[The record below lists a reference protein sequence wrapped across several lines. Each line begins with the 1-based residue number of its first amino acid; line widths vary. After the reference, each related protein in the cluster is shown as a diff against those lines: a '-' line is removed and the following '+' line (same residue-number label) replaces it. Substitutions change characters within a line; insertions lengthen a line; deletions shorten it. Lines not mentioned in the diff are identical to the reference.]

1 MDDYKQIFEA
11 YKEVNEASFSY
22 AGNYSDSTEQPK
34 RQLAKFRRPK
44 ADIKNSTAPRTS
56 MLPTSPGSKIS
67 MGAVMSGGGIA
78 ENEETDIKGARPVPT
93 SEVHNMFK
101 KKINDVKNLY
111 NQGNYK
117 QLEATLELLV
127 ALSRNLK

>member
-11 YKEVNEASFSY
+11 YQNVNEAGFSY

-34 RQLAKFRRPK
+34 KQLAKFRRPR

-78 ENEETDIKGARPVPT
+78 ENEESDFNGVSKVPKDD
-93 SEVHNMFK
+93 VHKMFHK
-101 KKINDVKNLY
+101 KMKQAHEQYKNK
-111 NQGNYK
+111 QYK
-117 QLEATLELLV
+117 QLEATLELMSML
-127 ALSRNLK
+127 ARNL